1 MSSSKLDSRVT
12 VIVNV
17 VGCPTCTCVG
27 VLMLTKYP
35 GSLLPVI
42 VKVTVAEVKPLL
54 EAVNVEEPVDKS
66 LYHMFEEVLC
76 PAAIVIGLVIS

>member
-1 MSSSKLDSRVT
+1 MSSMKLDCRVT
-12 VIVNV
+12 VMVNV
-17 VGCPTCTCVG
+17 ACCPAGTCDEL
-27 VLMLTKYP
+27 LMITEYP

-42 VKVTVAEVKPLL
+42 VKVIVAEVKPLL

-76 PAAIVIGLVIS
+76 PAAIVIGPVIS